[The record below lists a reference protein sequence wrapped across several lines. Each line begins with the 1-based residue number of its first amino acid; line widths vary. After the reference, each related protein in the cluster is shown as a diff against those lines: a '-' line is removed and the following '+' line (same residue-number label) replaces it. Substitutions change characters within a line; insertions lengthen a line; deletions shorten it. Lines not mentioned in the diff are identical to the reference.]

1 MAYFIACLLALI
13 AAFPSLAQQRP
24 RIAVVE
30 VEPGHSA
37 REVSS
42 YAHSLL
48 EEKLSRSGVFSLVE
62 RSHVKEVVEEVAFQ
76 QSGITDAATITEIGT
91 HLNVEKLFFAQVHRL
106 RPDYKLTVKIVDVA
120 TNQIDRVEE
129 QHLGSKNSHIKA
141 ATLKLAQHLIQTASL
156 LAPVEMV
163 LLPAGRFTMGSQ
175 GGLPDERPPHQVSI
189 SAFYLDRYEVS
200 QIAYQAFLETR
211 GKGQTRGQKP
221 ENAATMVSW
230 TAAAGYCQSLGKR
243 LPTEAE
249 WEYAA
254 RGNESRI
261 YPWGNTPPTRAH
273 AHYSG
278 GHSKG
283 PFKIDSLPQS
293 ATPEGL
299 FHLAGNVAEW
309 VQDWWDP
316 GYYATSPIAD
326 PGGPTEG
333 DFKVVRGGSW
343 TQPPE
348 ELSASARAYYNMN
361 RGAGYIGFRC
371 ARSTA
376 TEM

>member
-348 ELSASARAYYNMN
+348 ELRASARAYYNMN

-371 ARSTA
+371 ARSAA